1 MNLQDVA
8 NLTIPEG
15 EVKMIHDKNN
25 RLLWGRLSY
34 DTTYRGDTF
43 QQTYRGKNLMPYN
56 SYDAD
61 DGRIMNMPDLVLPI
75 GTFTISFDLES
86 FTLGTSNSIGILLYL
101 VDENGDSSY
110 DDGSGNK
117 TIFTIDSS
125 TQIGRYSYIFTTKA
139 ITHKNNTNFRIG
151 ATQYDNGARC
161 KITNIQIESG
171 STPTTYEPYVGGIPA
186 PSPDYPQDVNVV
198 TGEQTIGIHG
208 KNLFDTYSTTVY
220 APSGTYGDVSN
231 NNGVITTNV
240 NGRARIG
247 NGFIVPVPVE
257 PGETYCISAKLVE
270 TTSTY
275 NIKGTFDIRAVVS
288 GGKGTRVKLFNFYS
302 LGTSSTKFIIPDG
315 VTEIW
320 VAFMTYEAGNYS
332 IFSDVQI
339 EKGSSATSF
348 EPGTPH
354 SYTVNLGSTELCKI
368 GDYQDYIYKN
378 GNDWYVHKEIN
389 KVIPTLISGLYS
401 SAGIGYIGA
410 RIDKF
415 DMMQNS
421 RTEGYC
427 NLLTPMNSPSGA
439 TEEGITFGTTSN
451 NRIYIIL
458 KDTRMA
464 SSTEANWNT
473 WLTTNQPIIYYP
485 LTTPTDTK
493 ITDATLVGQL
503 NAVHQFLTRYGYD
516 FDISGNLP
524 IIINQGGLT

>member
-34 DTTYRGDTF
+34 DTTYRGNTT
-43 QQTYRGKNLMPYN
+43 QQTYSGKNLFNKNATVTSFGNCTYTY
-56 SYDAD
+56 S
-61 DGRIMNMPDLVLPI
+61 DGVYTITNTNDSNPRLSLNLVLPAGTYTLNSSTYLSAATQI
-75 GTFTISFDLES
+75 VDENSTLANLSNKYSGKTFTIES
-86 FTLGTSNSIGILLYL
+86 
-101 VDENGDSSY
+101 
-110 DDGSGNK
+110 
-117 TIFTIDSS
+117 SS
-125 TQIGRYSYIFTTKA
+125 TNIRFNWASTSETI
-139 ITHKNNTNFRIG
+139 ILDLNTL
-151 ATQYDNGARC
+151 
-161 KITNIQIESG
+161 QIEAG
-171 STPTTYEPYVGGIPA
+171 AGTVTPYEPYVGGV
-186 PSPDYPQDVNVV
+186 PSPNPDYPQDINVV